1 MSTTDLT
8 GRFGAIAEEF
18 REAPDDM
25 RVDLLLEYA
34 ESLPP
39 LPSTLDSSGMEQV
52 VECQTP
58 FFVHAEVADDTVHI
72 WFDCP
77 PEAPTTRAFA
87 GILAEGLRGATIDD
101 VLSVPE
107 DLAERMG
114 LGQTISPLRL
124 RGMHAIIVRLK
135 RQVRAHREGAAATAA
150 DRP

>member
-1 MSTTDLT
+1 MSTSDLP
-8 GRFGAIAEEF
+8 GRLDEIVDEF
-18 REAPDDM
+18 RDAPDEL
-25 RVDLLLEYA
+25 RIELLLEFA

-39 LPSTLDSSGMEQV
+39 LPPHLDSSEMEQV

-58 FFVHAEVADDTVHI
+58 FFLHAEVADNDHRVQI

-87 GILAEGLRGATIDD
+87 GILADGLADATVDD
-101 VLSVPE
+101 VLAVPD

-124 RGMHAIIVRLK
+124 RGMHAIVFRL
-135 RQVRAHREGAAATAA
+135 RRRVNALAGAHG
-150 DRP
+150 

>member
-1 MSTTDLT
+1 MSADNLA
-8 GRFGAIAEEF
+8 GRLEEIIEEF
-18 REAPDDM
+18 REAPDDL
-25 RVDLLLEYA
+25 RIELLLEFA

-39 LPSTLDSSGMEQV
+39 LPSHLDSSAMEQV

-58 FFVHAEVADDTVHI
+58 FFLHADVDADGRVDI

-87 GILAEGLRGATIDD
+87 GILADGLHDATVDD
-101 VLSVPE
+101 VLAVPD

-124 RGMHAIIVRLK
+124 RGMHAIVFRL
-135 RQVRAHREGAAATAA
+135 RRRVGLLAGTGA
-150 DRP
+150 